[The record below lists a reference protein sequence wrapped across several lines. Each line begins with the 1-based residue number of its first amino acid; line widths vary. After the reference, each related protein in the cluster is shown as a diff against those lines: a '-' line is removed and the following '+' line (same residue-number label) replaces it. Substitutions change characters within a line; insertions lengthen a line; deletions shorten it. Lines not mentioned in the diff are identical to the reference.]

1 MWLLLWF
8 TIDGM
13 LSTLPLALSSAA
25 YLVGV
30 GVRGSTLLWS
40 VRKAKADLSARA
52 EEDPVEAEVELEF
65 VDATLLIDVEL
76 KDAVI
81 EAILEKKEISISRE
95 RQSAGDKEAKE
106 IFNYFFTAQFIKS
119 QLFSFSY

>member
-1 MWLLLWF
+1 M
-8 TIDGM
+8 
-13 LSTLPLALSSAA
+13 
-25 YLVGV
+25 
-30 GVRGSTLLWS
+30 
-40 VRKAKADLSARA
+40 SARA

-119 QLFSFSY
+119 QLFSFSH